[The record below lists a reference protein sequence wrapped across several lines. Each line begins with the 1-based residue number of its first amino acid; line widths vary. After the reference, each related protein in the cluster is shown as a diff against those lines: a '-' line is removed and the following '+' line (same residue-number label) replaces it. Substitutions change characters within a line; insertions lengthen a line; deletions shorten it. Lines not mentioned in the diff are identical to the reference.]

1 MMMMMLVVVEMVMM
15 PSTVLN
21 ECISQA
27 LPGLV
32 VGR

>member
-15 PSTVLN
+15 PSKVLN
-21 ECISQA
+21 ECILQA